1 MTRWGDGFMAW
12 PAGSR
17 PRRAPAPGG
26 PAYDSA
32 RIEVEPAAPDAP
44 ADLAGPLSALDEE
57 LGRLPAKYRDPV
69 VLCHL
74 EGLTH
79 AEAAARL
86 RWPVGTV
93 SGRLSRARGLLKDR
107 LIRRGLAPTAGSLVA
122 LLATDGARAAV
133 PEPLAAAT
141 VRAAA
146 SLARG
151 AGTASGLASASAF
164 SLMDE
169 VLRAAVVLQA
179 EGRSARSWPAPPLP
193 GPRSPAGGSV
203 TGPGSSGTG
212 RRSGDRDGTSRPPR
226 AGRRPSRRP
235 SAGR

>member
-17 PRRAPAPGG
+17 PRPGARIPAG
-26 PAYDSA
+26 P
-32 RIEVEPAAPDAP
+32 RPILPIEVEPVAPDAP

-57 LGRLPAKYRDPV
+57 LSRLPAKYRDPV

-122 LLATDGARAAV
+122 LLATDGARAAC
-133 PEPLAAAT
+133 PNPWPRRPSGPR
-141 VRAAA
+141 RAWPGRRV
-146 SLARG
+146 ARPG
-151 AGTASGLASASAF
+151 ARSASAF
-164 SLMDE
+164 SLMNE
-169 VLRAAVVLQA
+169 VLRAAIVVKLKAAGAVVLA
-179 EGRSARSWPAPPLP
+179 LDPRRGRAR
-193 GPRSPAGGSV
+193 GKRPRRVAGLAG
-203 TGPGSSGTG
+203 
-212 RRSGDRDGTSRPPR
+212 
-226 AGRRPSRRP
+226 AGRRPGDRESTPGGRPVRRSPSRRP
-235 SAGR
+235 PAGR